1 MASVMLILKVCL
13 TRLTGVGCH
22 FKLFCDVRTNR
33 CCVLGWRSKQIKR
46 KVVSSLAGETLF
58 MVDTVGDHVYTEAVL
73 VQQFGSRAN
82 EVKTVVVTDSKN
94 LEEAIKLT
102 SLVDDLV
109 VIKEAVEK
117 GTITKVKMVRG
128 DDMLTNC

>member
-1 MASVMLILKVCL
+1 M
-13 TRLTGVGCH
+13 
-22 FKLFCDVRTNR
+22 
-33 CCVLGWRSKQIKR
+33 
-46 KVVSSLAGETLF
+46 
-58 MVDTVGDHVYTEAVL
+58 
-73 VQQFGSRAN
+73 
-82 EVKTVVVTDSKN
+82 VTDSKN

-117 GTITKVKMVRG
+117 GTITKVKMERG